1 MADTYRAWIRGQ
13 GRWQDISVI
22 DLRSLDGMG
31 KRLQTAGLKTL
42 GEIDIMAGPALLKL
56 PGIGVGVVK
65 RVRETIKTYKNLERR
80 RKRATPVTPPEPTR
94 EGKTAVMPTVLPPKP
109 PRH

>member
-31 KRLQTAGLKTL
+31 KRLQTAGLK
-42 GEIDIMAGPALLKL
+42 AL
-56 PGIGVGVVK
+56 PC
-65 RVRETIKTYKNLERR
+65 
-80 RKRATPVTPPEPTR
+80 
-94 EGKTAVMPTVLPPKP
+94 
-109 PRH
+109 